1 MIDIVRTAKNDVTR
15 PDFNLLRSGRR
26 FAFDEGLVLE
36 FWKRADWRRVRCD
49 GVTGC

>member
-1 MIDIVRTAKNDVTR
+1 MIYIVLDREEWRDPTR
-15 PDFNLLRSGRR
+15 FNLLRSGGR

-36 FWKRADWRRVRCD
+36 FWKRADWRRARCD